1 MPNLKQRVGLCS
13 GRFLS
18 DARVTFTVANL
29 HDATF
34 NEASWQLEA
43 RTTEA
48 IAGSLL
54 TAFASAPRIHNST
67 IVNLKVEA
75 SELKTFGA

>member
-13 GRFLS
+13 GRLLS

-34 NEASWQLEA
+34 SEASWQLEA
-43 RTTEA
+43 RTTKA

-54 TAFASAPRIHNST
+54 TVASAPRIHNST
-67 IVNLKVEA
+67 IDNLKD
-75 SELKTFGA
+75 LPTFLRGI